1 MTQRPIACL
10 IYDFDKTLSPNNM
23 QEYGF
28 LKGLNIAPEVFWRA
42 CREFAVKNNMDGV
55 LAYMYM
61 MMEKAKG
68 VMTLS
73 RDVFREM
80 GESIEYFP
88 GVETWFDRVNAY
100 GASLGLTVE
109 HYIISSGLEEII
121 QGTSIKDHFRAIFA
135 ASYCYDDEGHPLWPS
150 NAVNYTSKT
159 QFLFR
164 INKGILDITN
174 DHDLNAYT
182 PEDRRPIPFRNM
194 IYLGD
199 GLTDVP
205 SMKMTRSKGGF
216 SIAVYTPNDTSVAD
230 DMLLQDR
237 ADFALEADYREG
249 GRLEAVVKALLRRIY
264 AVDECARIHAA
275 QIDAAQA
282 RRQTR
287 VMPDEDQTVPRDDG

>member
-1 MTQRPIACL
+1 MEHKPIASL

-28 LKGLNIAPEVFWRA
+28 MRGLNIEPAAFWGA
-42 CREFAVKNNMDGV
+42 CRDLAVRNRMDGV

-61 MMEKAKG
+61 MMEKARG
-68 VMTLS
+68 VMELS
-73 RDVFREM
+73 REVFRDL
-80 GESIEYFP
+80 GRDIEYFP
-88 GVETWFDRVNAY
+88 GVEDWFDRVNAY
-100 GASLGLTVE
+100 GETLGLTVE
-109 HYIISSGLEEII
+109 HYIISSGLTEII
-121 QGTSIKDHFRAIFA
+121 QGTSIADKFRAIFA
-135 ASYCYDDEGHPLWPS
+135 ASYCYDAEGRPLWPS

-174 DHDLNAYT
+174 DYDLNAYT

-216 SIAVYTPNDTSVAD
+216 SIAVYTSDDTSVAD
-230 DMLLQDR
+230 DMLIQNR
-237 ADFALEADYREG
+237 ADFALEADYRAG
-249 GRLEAVVKALLRRIY
+249 GKLEAVVKALLRRIA
-264 AVDECARIHAA
+264 AVDECACIHAS
-275 QIDAAQA
+275 QLDIAQA
-282 RRQTR
+282 RRNQSPL
-287 VMPDEDQTVPRDDG
+287 PDEET